1 MGKSIHIFVF
11 FVQNFINLF
20 IIGGKNYKIGV
31 GEVLNIFFLGGGCL
45 MNKYGAK
52 IRELREKNNDTLEEL
67 AEKLNM
73 TYSSLGKYERGER
86 KITPE
91 LLESVSNIYEEKL
104 SYFYGEE
111 QEPPEELKKIGAEWV
126 AFAKEMEEKNLTP
139 EEIKAVI
146 EVWKKLK

>member
-1 MGKSIHIFVF
+1 MS
-11 FVQNFINLF
+11 
-20 IIGGKNYKIGV
+20 
-31 GEVLNIFFLGGGCL
+31 
-45 MNKYGAK
+45 KYGVK

-67 AEKLNM
+67 ANKLNM

-91 LLESVSNIYEEKL
+91 LLEVIANIYDVKL

-111 QEPPEELKKIGAEWV
+111 YEPPEELKKIGAEWV
-126 AFAKEMEEKNLTP
+126 AFAKEMEEKKLTP

-146 EVWKKLK
+146 QVWKKLNE